1 MRRCYRFLA
10 LGLLGASLAL
20 PTLARP
26 VVQWLVQNAPP
37 VFSYEGTRVP
47 QSAAELGPG
56 ERAMFLRLLLA
67 QLPQY
72 QHVFFEASLPRFEL
86 MLSQGQTVCSV
97 LHKRLPER
105 LANRYFTPMYP
116 VMGSR
121 QPQLVLRRERLARF
135 QTLGSPV
142 PLGKLLANAELR
154 GLVERDRSF
163 GSTLDS
169 ALKPALG
176 KAVDTVVVSNKA
188 TLLSMLLA
196 GRMDYTLEYP
206 DAIAGLLDPRQA
218 QELLVL
224 PIAEADRADHAYA
237 SCSRTAEGLARIQAI
252 DAAIRRLAQDPQR
265 ELWLRGWLG
274 DTPSAAERARLDR
287 FLTERAQRGPQI
299 E

>member
-1 MRRCYRFLA
+1 MRCWQRLLA
-10 LGLLGASLAL
+10 LGVLGAGLAL
-20 PTLARP
+20 PTSAKP
-26 VVQWLVQNAPP
+26 VLTWLVQNAPP
-37 VFSYEGTRVP
+37 FFSYTGGRAP
-47 QSAAELGPG
+47 LSAAELGPG
-56 ERAMFLRLLLA
+56 ERALFLRLLIA

-72 QHVFFEASLPRFEL
+72 QHVFIEASLPRYEL
-86 MLSQGQTVCSV
+86 MLSQGQTICSV

-116 VMGSR
+116 VIGSR
-121 QPQLVLRRERLARF
+121 QPQLVLRRDRLARF
-135 QTLGSPV
+135 QALGTPV
-142 PLGKLLANAELR
+142 SLARLLEAGDLR

-163 GSTLDS
+163 GSTLDG

-176 KAVDTVVVSNKA
+176 KVVDTVVVSNKA

-206 DAIAGLLDPRQA
+206 DALSSMLDQRQA
-218 QELLVL
+218 QELLAL
-224 PIAEADRADHAYA
+224 PIAEADKAELAHA

-274 DTPSAAERARLDR
+274 DALSTSERTRLDR
-287 FLTERAQRGPQI
+287 FLTERAQRGPHI
-299 E
+299 D